1 MASQHFIRLSS
12 RLVRTLACSSLSK
25 ISTQTTCNRLLLPSS
40 AVSVH
45 LKSFNFINR
54 SYASEAGQQS
64 QAQIEDKVLDI
75 LRNFDRVKENPAKPQ
90 VTLQSHLAKDLGLD
104 SLDHV
109 EIIVQL
115 EDAFGYEIPDSE
127 YEKLY
132 TPTEI
137 VKYIQRRLA
146 EI

>member
-1 MASQHFIRLSS
+1 MTSQHLIRMSS
-12 RLVRTLACSSLSK
+12 RLARTLVCSSLSK
-25 ISTQTTCNRLLLPSS
+25 ISTQMTVNRLLLPSS
-40 AVSVH
+40 TVNVH
-45 LKSFNFINR
+45 MKSFNFINR
-54 SYASEAGQQS
+54 SYASNAGQHT
-64 QAQIEDKVLDI
+64 QAQIEEKVLEI
-75 LRNFDRVKENPAKPQ
+75 LRGFDRVKENPSKPQ

-109 EIIVQL
+109 EVIVQL

-127 YEKLY
+127 YEKLL

-137 VKYIQRRLA
+137 VKYIQKRIA

>member
-1 MASQHFIRLSS
+1 MAQMFRSTS
-12 RLVRTLACSSLSK
+12 RLMSRLLVATSTRTL
-25 ISTQTTCNRLLLPSS
+25 STQL
-40 AVSVH
+40 V
-45 LKSFNFINR
+45 R
-54 SYASEAGQQS
+54 SNLVIHQQS
-64 QAQIEDKVLDI
+64 AALVNILNAKRFYAAEAKFNKQQIEDKVLSI

-90 VTLQSHLAKDLGLD
+90 VTMESHLAKDLGLD

-132 TPTEI
+132 TPNEI
-137 VKYIQRRLA
+137 VKYIQTRLA

>member
-1 MASQHFIRLSS
+1 MAQFMRTTS
-12 RLVRTLACSSLSK
+12 RLMS
-25 ISTQTTCNRLLLPSS
+25 RLLVASTTRS
-40 AVSVH
+40 IAS
-45 LKSFNFINR
+45 KSIVNAKQQQAAALCVNLTNLVNKRF
-54 SYASEAGQQS
+54 YAADAAASKLTKQQV
-64 QAQIEDKVLDI
+64 EERVLTI

-90 VTLQSHLAKDLGLD
+90 VTLESHLAKDLGLD

-115 EDAFGYEIPDSE
+115 EDAFGYEIPDSD

-132 TPTEI
+132 TPNEI
-137 VKYIQRRLA
+137 VKYIQTRLA

>member
-1 MASQHFIRLSS
+1 MASQNLIRMSA
-12 RLVRTLACSSLSK
+12 RLARTLVCSSVRN
-25 ISTQTTCNRLLLPSS
+25 ISTQMTVSRLTPITSS
-40 AVSVH
+40 VVPKLTYNIFSVS
-45 LKSFNFINR
+45 R
-54 SYASEAGQQS
+54 SYASQS
-64 QAQIEDKVLDI
+64 QAQIEDKVLEI

-115 EDAFGYEIPDSE
+115 EDAFGYEISDSE

-137 VKYIQRRLA
+137 VKYIQKRLA